1 MMRDTEPE
9 TIINQ
14 NEVEAVVSD
23 LKLELVGRDNQIS
36 GLQQQIQT
44 LTSKLEDIKKDLTH
58 KENGIAQLKS
68 QLEYQCL
75 GRMFELLSLLIT
87 YLGLPQNMNLTMVI

>member
-9 TIINQ
+9 TIVNHE
-14 NEVEAVVSD
+14 EVRAVVSD
-23 LKLELVGRDNQIS
+23 LKLELAGRDNQIS

-44 LTSKLEDIKKDLTH
+44 LTTKLDDIKRDLKH

-75 GRMFELLSLLIT
+75 GRTKDII
-87 YLGLPQNMNLTMVI
+87 NMMKYALNIL

>member
-9 TIINQ
+9 TIVNHE
-14 NEVEAVVSD
+14 EVQAVVSD
-23 LKLELVGRDNQIS
+23 LKLELAGRDNQIS

-44 LTSKLEDIKKDLTH
+44 LTTKLDDIKRDLKH

-75 GRMFELLSLLIT
+75 GRTKDII
-87 YLGLPQNMNLTMVI
+87 NMMKYALNIL